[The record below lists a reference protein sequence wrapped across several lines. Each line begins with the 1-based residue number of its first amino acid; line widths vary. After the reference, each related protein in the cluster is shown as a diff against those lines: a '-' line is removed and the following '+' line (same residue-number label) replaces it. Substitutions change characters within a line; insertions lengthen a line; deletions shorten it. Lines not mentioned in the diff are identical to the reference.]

1 MRGHNALGWAATLL
15 IAVAYAHV
23 LLELAAAVLAVAVA
37 ARLLL
42 SLMRTA
48 LCARA
53 RECRLPGGRHVA
65 LVIDRQP
72 AREPDRHPTRPT
84 S

>member
-1 MRGHNALGWAATLL
+1 MRGHNPLGWAATLL

-23 LLELAAAVLAVAVA
+23 LLELAATVLAVAVA

-42 SLMRTA
+42 SPVRTA
-48 LCARA
+48 LCARG
-53 RECRLPGGRHVA
+53 RECGLPGRRHMAVMIERRPA
-65 LVIDRQP
+65 GEPDRQP
-72 AREPDRHPTRPT
+72 SRTA